1 MSDGYRSSAGKSEA
15 FGGALLDPRDLEDAK
30 GIDQR
35 KVVAG
40 AHVRVCPPERD
51 LDTAYPHLG
60 ASERVQQRAIDVR
73 NQVAEV
79 IDGHDSAGDLSHA
92 LRRRLE
98 PAGDEL
104 GDALTERV
112 WRDPTR
118 GELCGHGREDV
129 ATMKCRARPRDAE
142 RG

>member
-1 MSDGYRSSAGKSEA
+1 MSDGYRSSAGEPQA
-15 FGGALLDPRDLEDAK
+15 FGGALLGPRDLENAE

-40 AHVRVCPPERD
+40 AHVGVCPPERD

-79 IDGHDSAGDLSHA
+79 IDGHDSARDLSHA

-98 PAGDEL
+98 PAGDITTTSRL
-104 GDALTERV
+104 F
-112 WRDPTR
+112 
-118 GELCGHGREDV
+118 
-129 ATMKCRARPRDAE
+129 AR
-142 RG
+142 